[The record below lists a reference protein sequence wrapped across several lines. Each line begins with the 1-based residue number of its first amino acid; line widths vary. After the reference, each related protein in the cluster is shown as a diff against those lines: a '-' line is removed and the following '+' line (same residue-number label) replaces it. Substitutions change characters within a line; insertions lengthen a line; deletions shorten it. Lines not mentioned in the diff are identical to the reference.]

1 MSNHTPTTIGQDT
14 GEKIDERIDAI
25 KDGVRNLV
33 SRSEERATELKT
45 QALEAKDQVMTRG
58 SAMMERATG
67 LIKEH
72 PIKAVGIAF
81 GIGYLGMRLF
91 RR

>member
-45 QALEAKDQVMTRG
+45 QALEDKDQVMTRG